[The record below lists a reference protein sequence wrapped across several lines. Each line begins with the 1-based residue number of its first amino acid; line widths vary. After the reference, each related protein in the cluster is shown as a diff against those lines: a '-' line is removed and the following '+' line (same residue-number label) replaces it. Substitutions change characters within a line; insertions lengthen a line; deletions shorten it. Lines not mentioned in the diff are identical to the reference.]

1 MRYEIDVDVCPGYPV
16 SWQAT
21 ALNTVMRGTLKPI
34 SGLLL
39 RTDAGVVA
47 ASRLV
52 GMAGRMRFPLPDHVS
67 VEQERV
73 GTCSGE
79 WIRAGRG
86 LDGGTGREPDES
98 RVLLY
103 FHGGGYFFCSPATHR
118 PITWR
123 LSAAA
128 GCPVLAVDY
137 RQCPIHTLAESLED
151 AIAAYL
157 SLLERGYDPARIL
170 FAGDSAG
177 GHLTLA
183 TLLALRGRGLPLPS
197 AAVCL
202 SPWADLTDVPRRVNR
217 LVDPLIPAGRVGW
230 LARRWTAR
238 LDPRDPLVSPVFGDY
253 GGLPPLMIV
262 TGSTEVLRDE
272 GRRVAERA
280 RACGVP
286 VTYEEWR
293 RMPHVFAILADVVPE
308 ARQVFRHIARFL
320 AAAQELSAGSVAVSG
335 SPARDIPAP
344 GLPVRGPA
352 SGLAVPESAEPGP
365 SAGGLPV
372 RPGTGSA
379 AA

>member
-16 SWQAT
+16 SWQAA

-39 RTDAGVVA
+39 RTDFGFVA
-47 ASRLV
+47 ASRLI
-52 GMAGRMRFPLPDHVS
+52 GLAGRMRLPLPEHVS
-67 VEQERV
+67 VAREQV

-79 WIRAGRG
+79 WIRAGQG
-86 LDGGTGREPDES
+86 LDESIGQGLDESVGQGIDES

-103 FHGGGYFFCSPATHR
+103 FHGGGYFFCSPETHR

-128 GCPVLAVDY
+128 RCPVLAVDY
-137 RQCPIHTLAESLED
+137 RQCPVHTLAESLED
-151 AIAAYL
+151 AITTYRC
-157 SLLERGYDPARIL
+157 LLERGYDPARIL
-170 FAGDSAG
+170 LAGDSAG

-183 TLLALRGRGLPLPS
+183 ALLAMRGRGLPLPA

-202 SPWADLTDVPRRVNR
+202 SPWTDLTDVPRRVNR
-217 LVDPLIPAGRVGW
+217 LVDPLIPAGRVEW

-253 GGLPPLMIV
+253 SGLPPLMIV

-280 RACGVP
+280 RAGGVP

-308 ARQVFRHIARFL
+308 ARQVFWHIARFL
-320 AAAQELSAGSVAVSG
+320 TAAQALSTESLSTESLSTESLSG
-335 SPARDIPAP
+335 RTGGGPAP
-344 GLPVRGPA
+344 IGR
-352 SGLAVPESAEPGP
+352 S
-365 SAGGLPV
+365 PV
-372 RPGTGSA
+372 RPGSA